1 MCPTFPFLTWS
12 PSFTFLKPHRPPL
25 SFSNKPGTLPPHCF
39 LMHYPLCLKCSSSL
53 SYPWASTVAQT
64 VKASVCN
71 AGDPGSS
78 PRSGRSPGE
87 GNGNPLQYSCLE
99 NPMDRGACRLQSM
112 GSQRVGL
119 DWATLLYLQLSIWLA
134 ISSPSVLYSSHH
146 LTDVFSSHKKVCT
159 VPLHS
164 QIFHLPL
171 LFLLRSTIYCNCIQ
185 TATYNIFY
193 ISAFAVYNLFPY

>member
-1 MCPTFPFLTWS
+1 M
-12 PSFTFLKPHRPPL
+12 R
-25 SFSNKPGTLPPHCF
+25 
-39 LMHYPLCLKCSSSL
+39 
-53 SYPWASTVAQT
+53 
-64 VKASVCN
+64 N
-71 AGDPGSS
+71 AGHRRIDIFELWCWRRLLRVPWMASRSNQSILNKIS
-78 PRSGRSPGE
+78 PEYSLK
-87 GNGNPLQYSCLE
+87 GNGSPLQYSCLE
-99 NPMDRGACRLQSM
+99 NPTDRGACRLQSM